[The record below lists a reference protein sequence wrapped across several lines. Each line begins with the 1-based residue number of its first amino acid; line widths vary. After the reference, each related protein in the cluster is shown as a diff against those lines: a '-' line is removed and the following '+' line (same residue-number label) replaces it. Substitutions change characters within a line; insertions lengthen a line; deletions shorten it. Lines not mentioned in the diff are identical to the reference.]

1 MISKEDM
8 EEVKSLLNLNKE
20 APQVDAQP
28 YDPIQQV
35 QDALA
40 TFLQARLRKLEQD
53 QAFEDQI
60 KRMIS
65 AKMPEATFAEL
76 LRLLDVFQANN
87 NTGVEKVLSPFI
99 PRAGDRVPLL
109 EEKKKKTDADAGT
122 VSKEMSQDMLQ
133 AFQELSKLMDK
144 MRTGTP
150 SNAADIKAALGASTV
165 LPE

>member
-65 AKMPEATFAEL
+65 AKMPQRAVVPT
-76 LRLLDVFQANN
+76 
-87 NTGVEKVLSPFI
+87 LSPTNNENTE
-99 PRAGDRVPLL
+99 P
-109 EEKKKKTDADAGT
+109 K
-122 VSKEMSQDMLQ
+122 
-133 AFQELSKLMDK
+133 
-144 MRTGTP
+144 
-150 SNAADIKAALGASTV
+150 
-165 LPE
+165 